1 MTEQEDDREF
11 KARENR
17 LRRRARRQGL
27 QLVKSRVRDPQASEY
42 GKYRLIEPERNLG
55 IAGYP
60 WALSLDEVETELAA
74 LAEWGWTEKR
84 ARER

>member
-1 MTEQEDDREF
+1 MEVITKREDYQE
-11 KARENR
+11 
-17 LRRRARRQGL
+17 
-27 QLVKSRVRDPQASEY
+27 
-42 GKYRLIEPERNLG
+42 RLIEPERNLG